1 MDDHIVESSNA
12 ELDATLKWHNR
23 LAHVSENGLHILYG
37 KGVFG
42 KDTIS
47 KVLFCKNCTL
57 DKRHKLHFNTGKHK
71 TTSILEHIH
80 SNL

>member
-47 KVLFCKNCTL
+47 
-57 DKRHKLHFNTGKHK
+57 
-71 TTSILEHIH
+71 
-80 SNL
+80 